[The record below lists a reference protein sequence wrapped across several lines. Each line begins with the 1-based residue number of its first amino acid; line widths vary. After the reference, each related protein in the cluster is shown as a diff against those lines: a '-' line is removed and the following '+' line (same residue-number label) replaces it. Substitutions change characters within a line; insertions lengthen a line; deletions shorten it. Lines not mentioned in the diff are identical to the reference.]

1 MADTE
6 FNFEKYAA
14 EGNRLLKQV
23 AERTGEPRNTARASR
38 IVRTVLHGVRD
49 AMMPGEAADVMSQLP
64 LVVKGVFADG
74 WKIGPHPKRFHSEQ
88 EFIDY
93 LRESAGGAAARDF
106 GNDQE
111 LKSLVKEVIGV
122 LEEDYWSEG
131 QVRQI
136 RQVLP
141 EKLRTLF

>member
-1 MADTE
+1 MAEMD

-14 EGNRLLKQV
+14 EGNRLIKQV

-74 WKIGPHPKRFHSEQ
+74 WKVGAQPKRFRSEQ

-93 LRESAGGAAARDF
+93 LRESAGDAAGRDF

-111 LKSLVKEVIGV
+111 LTALVKEVIGV

-131 QVRQI
+131 QVDQI
-136 RQVLP
+136 KHVLP
-141 EKLRTLF
+141 EKLRSLF